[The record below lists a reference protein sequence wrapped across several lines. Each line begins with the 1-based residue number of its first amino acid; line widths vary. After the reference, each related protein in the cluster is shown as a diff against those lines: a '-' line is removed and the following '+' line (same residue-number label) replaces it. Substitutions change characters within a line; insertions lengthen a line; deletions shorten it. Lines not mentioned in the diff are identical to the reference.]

1 MRFVI
6 TKDYDEL
13 SQVISSTML
22 KHMHTD
28 RPRVNIC
35 VTTGTTP
42 VQAYQILAPLVK
54 DKPYF
59 EHVHY
64 YVVDEFWYAKEPGTQ
79 DMDIP
84 VNKMSMDLKFFQA
97 ASIPEERI
105 HTLRDET
112 VDSFD
117 AAIQQIGGILWESV
131 RMVISAGTIR
141 VPLQTG
147 IRAATALTA
156 TVRRR

>member
-54 DKPYF
+54 VKRYF
-59 EHVHY
+59 ELVHY
-64 YVVDEFWYAKEPGTQ
+64 YVVDEFWYA
-79 DMDIP
+79 
-84 VNKMSMDLKFFQA
+84 
-97 ASIPEERI
+97 
-105 HTLRDET
+105 
-112 VDSFD
+112 
-117 AAIQQIGGILWESV
+117 
-131 RMVISAGTIR
+131 
-141 VPLQTG
+141 
-147 IRAATALTA
+147 
-156 TVRRR
+156 

>member
-117 AAIQQIGGILWESV
+117 ATDWRHGYGSYGNRYGWSFLREPSGYLYKLES
-131 RMVISAGTIR
+131 GL
-141 VPLQTG
+141 PQH
-147 IRAATALTA
+147 
-156 TVRRR
+156 

>member
-42 VQAYQILAPLVK
+42 VQAYQILAPRVK
-54 DKPYF
+54 DKP
-59 EHVHY
+59 
-64 YVVDEFWYAKEPGTQ
+64 
-79 DMDIP
+79 
-84 VNKMSMDLKFFQA
+84 
-97 ASIPEERI
+97 
-105 HTLRDET
+105 
-112 VDSFD
+112 
-117 AAIQQIGGILWESV
+117 
-131 RMVISAGTIR
+131 
-141 VPLQTG
+141 
-147 IRAATALTA
+147 
-156 TVRRR
+156 